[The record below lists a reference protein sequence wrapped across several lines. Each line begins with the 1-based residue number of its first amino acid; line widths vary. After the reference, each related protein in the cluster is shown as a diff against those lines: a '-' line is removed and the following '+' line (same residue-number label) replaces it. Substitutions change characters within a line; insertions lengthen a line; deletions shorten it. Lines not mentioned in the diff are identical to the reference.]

1 MKTFS
6 LNKVIAI
13 FALLFLIG
21 GGKTLAE
28 TTATLQ
34 ASSTDPSQGRPEFA
48 YTINN
53 VNVLNGGVIDYGYW
67 NVNLY
72 SVVNSPANAAA
83 FAFYAVAGKP
93 NTYYIYNYSAK
104 KWVTYDLATS
114 YNNDMKGF
122 LKLSDTKTE
131 GCYFEI
137 TSCTNDTHSGYQ
149 MRPYASDGTIDEDCY
164 LNYNGGNGANVSLT
178 VGLWKDPG
186 SQDKGACWILKKVD
200 LEVNSIQTSTNEAKP
215 EHVFTMRNANGDYVN
230 SNLYRTLAASDYAQ
244 FAFYE
249 VSGKASAY
257 YIYNYS
263 AKKWLKYTTSA
274 TYTKGKDFVFNGE
287 KSERSEFYIT
297 DAAKDG
303 VSGVQIQPYNAAGNA
318 ANNYLNFYGGGG
330 DNVAHT
336 IGNYTTD
343 GNNDA
348 GSLWVFTEVEIANN
362 NAVITNKT
370 MSEGSVVSTLLE
382 NHTGNGTKLLK
393 ETAIDW
399 TKQKVIAEIDLSTCG
414 TGTEDLFSIGENIQT
429 FEANNIHMYKK
440 SDGSITA
447 YLVGNPIKGG
457 ITGFESSTL
466 LDGNMLRVELS
477 SEKGFVVNDVVVFS
491 KEAINQYSEQYYTNQ
506 FFSLSNIQVGSGEG
520 TNQESRA
527 KYNYISVATKDYQT
541 ATVTSSN
548 TLDEVTVNSFN
559 AQNDVDVQL
568 KRSLTPT
575 QWNTFC
581 VPFTISEDVIAE
593 KFGAGTLV
601 YTFGSMNGNVMN
613 FAHSTTIEAG
623 TPYIVKPTK
632 EVVNPSFTGVNI
644 EATAAKKVGADGYFM
659 QGIYSAKTD
668 LTTDGTN
675 LFLGDGNKFYKPAGA
690 TTAKMKGLRAFFIV
704 PQGTNLAAL
713 RANIDG
719 ATTAIDELTAVV
731 EQPTDNRIYNL
742 QGQFVGTSFEGLHG
756 VYVQN
761 GKKVLVK

>member
-1 MKTFS
+1 MNPDNVFDLCPQTTSDITWSSPAPVVHVYCDGTKLELDALGFATVTTNPVATITLGSSYDKTNITIEIDNENG
-6 LNKVIAI
+6 LTIDGN
-13 FALLFLIG
+13 
-21 GGKTLAE
+21 
-28 TTATLQ
+28 TTALSSTVLATLFNNSSLTFASQ
-34 ASSTDPSQGRPEFA
+34 EGSGRMHGTYKSVKVVSKTASSG
-48 YTINN
+48 I
-53 VNVLNGGVIDYGYW
+53 V
-67 NVNLY
+67 
-72 SVVNSPANAAA
+72 
-83 FAFYAVAGKP
+83 
-93 NTYYIYNYSAK
+93 
-104 KWVTYDLATS
+104 
-114 YNNDMKGF
+114 
-122 LKLSDTKTE
+122 
-131 GCYFEI
+131 
-137 TSCTNDTHSGYQ
+137 
-149 MRPYASDGTIDEDCY
+149 
-164 LNYNGGNGANVSLT
+164 
-178 VGLWKDPG
+178 
-186 SQDKGACWILKKVD
+186 
-200 LEVNSIQTSTNEAKP
+200 TSTNETMP
-215 EHVFTMRNANGDYVN
+215 EHVFTMRNANNNYVN
-230 SNLYRTLAASDYAQ
+230 SNLYCATSTSDYAQ

-249 VSGKASAY
+249 VSGKTSAY

-274 TYTKGKDFVFNGE
+274 TYTKGQDFVSNGE

-318 ANNYLNFYGGGG
+318 ANNYLNFYKGG
-330 DNVAHT
+330 DQNTNNT
-336 IGNYTTD
+336 IGNYTVD

-370 MSEGSVVSTLLE
+370 MPEGSVVSTLLE
-382 NHTGNGTKLLK
+382 NHTGDGTKLLK

-414 TGTEDLFSIGENIQT
+414 TGTEDLFSIGDDIQT
-429 FEANNIHMYKK
+429 FKANNIHMYKTTGGI
-440 SDGSITA
+440 SA
-447 YLVGNPIKGG
+447 YVAGNHVGGG
-457 ITGFESSTL
+457 ITSFGPSSF
-466 LDGNMLRVELS
+466 DGNILRVELS
-477 SEKGFVVNDVVVFS
+477 SEKGFVVNDRVIFS
-491 KEAINQYSEQYYTNQ
+491 KEVINQYSEQYYSKQ
-506 FFSLSNIQVGSGEG
+506 FFSLSNIQVGSCEG
-520 TNQESRA
+520 TDQESRA
-527 KYNYISVATKDYQT
+527 KYNYISVATNDYKT
-541 ATVTSSN
+541 ATVTVSN
-548 TLDEVTVNSFN
+548 MLDEVAVNSFN
-559 AQNDVDVQL
+559 AQNNVDVQL
-568 KRSLTPT
+568 KRSLSPEH
-575 QWNTFC
+575 WNSFC
-581 VPFTISEDVIAE
+581 VPFAISADVIAE
-593 KFGAGTLV
+593 KFGAGTQV
-601 YTFGSMNGNVMN
+601 CTFGSMNGNVMN

-632 EVVNPSFTGVNI
+632 EVVDPSFTGVNI

-675 LFLGDGNKFYKPAGA
+675 LFLGDGNKFYKPSGT
-690 TTAKMKGLRAFFIV
+690 TTARMKGLRAFFIV

>member
-1 MKTFS
+1 M
-6 LNKVIAI
+6 
-13 FALLFLIG
+13 
-21 GGKTLAE
+21 
-28 TTATLQ
+28 Q
-34 ASSTDPSQGRPEFA
+34 ASSTDPSLGKPEFA

-53 VNVLNGGVIDYGYW
+53 VNVLNGTTIDYGYW

-72 SVVNSPANAAA
+72 SVVNSPANAAS
-83 FAFYAVAGKP
+83 FAFYAVAGKS

-114 YNNDMKGF
+114 YNNNMKGF

-200 LEVNSIQTSTNEAKP
+200 LGVNSIQTSTNEAKP
-215 EHVFTMRNANGDYVN
+215 EHVFTMRNANNSYVN
-230 SNLYRTLAASDYAQ
+230 SNLYCATSTSDYAQ

-249 VSGKASAY
+249 VSGKTSAY

-274 TYTKGKDFVFNGE
+274 TYTKGQDFVSNGE

-318 ANNYLNFYGGGG
+318 ANNYLNFYKGG
-330 DNVAHT
+330 DQNTNNT

-382 NHTGNGTKLLK
+382 NHTGDGTKLLK

-399 TKQKVIAEIDLSTCG
+399 TQQKVVAEIDLSTCG

-429 FEANNIHMYKK
+429 FKAVNIHMYKK
-440 SDGSITA
+440 SDGGITA
-447 YLVGNPIKGG
+447 YLVGNPLSGG
-457 ITGFESSTL
+457 ATAFGPVSF
-466 LDGNMLRVELS
+466 DGNILRVELS
-477 SEKGFVVNDVVVFS
+477 SEKGFVVNDRVIFS
-491 KEAINQYSEQYYTNQ
+491 KEIINQYSEQKYGKQ

-520 TNQESRA
+520 TNQETKA
-527 KYNYISVATKDYQT
+527 TYNYISVVTNDYKP
-541 ATVTSSN
+541 ATVTVSN
-548 TLDEVTVNSFN
+548 TLDEVAVNSFN
-559 AQNDVDVQL
+559 AQNNVDVQL
-568 KRSLTPT
+568 KRTLSPEH
-575 QWNTFC
+575 WNSFC
-581 VPFTISEDVIAE
+581 VPFAISEDVIAE
-593 KFGAGTLV
+593 KFGAGTQV
-601 YTFGSMNGNVMN
+601 CTFGSMNGNVMN
-613 FAHSTTIEAG
+613 FAASTTIEAG
-623 TPYIVKPTK
+623 TPYIVKPTQ

-690 TTAKMKGLRAFFIV
+690 TTAKMKGMRAFFIV

-719 ATTAIDELTAVV
+719 ATTAIDEFATVV

>member
-6 LNKVIAI
+6 LNKIIAI

-34 ASSTDPSQGRPEFA
+34 ASSTDPSLGRPEFA

-53 VNVLNGGVIDYGYW
+53 VNVLSDGTLDYGYW

-72 SVVNSPANAAA
+72 SVVDKPANAAA
-83 FAFYAVAGKP
+83 FAFYAVAGKS

-114 YNNDMKGF
+114 YNSGQGF

-137 TSCTNDTHSGYQ
+137 TSCTKNTHSGYQ
-149 MRPYASDGTIDEDCY
+149 MRPYASDGTVDADRY
-164 LNYNGGNGANVSLT
+164 LNYYAGNGANASIT
-178 VGLWKDPG
+178 VGLWKDSG
-186 SQDKGACWILKKVD
+186 SSDAGSCWILKEAD
-200 LEVNSIQTSTNEAKP
+200 LSVKANITNTSLATGSIVNSLYTN
-215 EHVFTMRNANGDYVN
+215 Y
-230 SNLYRTLAASDYAQ
+230 Q
-244 FAFYE
+244 
-249 VSGKASAY
+249 
-257 YIYNYS
+257 
-263 AKKWLKYTTSA
+263 
-274 TYTKGKDFVFNGE
+274 
-287 KSERSEFYIT
+287 
-297 DAAKDG
+297 
-303 VSGVQIQPYNAAGNA
+303 
-318 ANNYLNFYGGGG
+318 
-330 DNVAHT
+330 
-336 IGNYTTD
+336 
-343 GNNDA
+343 
-348 GSLWVFTEVEIANN
+348 
-362 NAVITNKT
+362 
-370 MSEGSVVSTLLE
+370 
-382 NHTGNGTKLLK
+382 GNGTQFVK

-399 TKQKVIAEIDLSTCG
+399 TNQKVIAEIDISTCG
-414 TGTEDLFSIGENIQT
+414 TGTEDLFSIGEDAIT
-429 FEANNIHMYKK
+429 WFANNIHMYKTT
-440 SDGSITA
+440 GGITA
-447 YLVGNPIKGG
+447 YLVGNPVGG
-457 ITGFESSTL
+457 GATAFGPVSF
-466 LDGNMLRVELS
+466 DGNILRVEVS
-477 SEKGFVVNDVVVFS
+477 SEKGFVVNDRVIFS
-491 KEAINQYSEQYYTNQ
+491 KEVINQYSEQKYNKQ
-506 FFSLSNIQVGSGEG
+506 FFSLSTIKVGSGEN
-520 TNQESRA
+520 NQNSRA
-527 KYNYISVATKDYQT
+527 KYNYISVVTNDYQA

-568 KRSLTPT
+568 KRSLTPA

-581 VPFTISEDVIAE
+581 VPFTISADVIAE

-613 FAHSTTIEAG
+613 FKASTTIEAG
-623 TPYIVKPTK
+623 KPYIVKPANT
-632 EVVNPSFTGVNI
+632 VVNPTFTGVNI
-644 EATAAKKVGADGYFM
+644 VASDPVKSGENGFFM
-659 QGIYSAKTD
+659 QGTYGAKTD
-668 LTTDGTN
+668 LLDDGTN
-675 LFLGDGNKFYKPAGA
+675 LFLGEGNKFYKPAKGS
-690 TTAKMKGLRAFFIV
+690 TKMKGMRAFFIV
-704 PQGTNLAAL
+704 PQGTNFAAL

>member
-1 MKTFS
+1 
-6 LNKVIAI
+6 
-13 FALLFLIG
+13 
-21 GGKTLAE
+21 
-28 TTATLQ
+28 
-34 ASSTDPSQGRPEFA
+34 
-48 YTINN
+48 
-53 VNVLNGGVIDYGYW
+53 
-67 NVNLY
+67 
-72 SVVNSPANAAA
+72 
-83 FAFYAVAGKP
+83 
-93 NTYYIYNYSAK
+93 
-104 KWVTYDLATS
+104 
-114 YNNDMKGF
+114 
-122 LKLSDTKTE
+122 
-131 GCYFEI
+131 
-137 TSCTNDTHSGYQ
+137 

-200 LEVNSIQTSTNEAKP
+200 LGVNSIQTSTNEAKP
-215 EHVFTMRNANGDYVN
+215 EHQYTMRNANNDYVN
-230 SNLYRTLAASDYAQ
+230 SSLYRTLNSADYAQ

-249 VSGKASAY
+249 VSGKTNAY

-274 TYTKGKDFVFNGE
+274 TYTKGKDFVSNGE

-330 DNVAHT
+330 DNVSNT

-382 NHTGNGTKLLK
+382 NHTGDGTKFTR

-399 TKQKVIAEIDLSTCG
+399 TQQKVIAEIDLSTCG
-414 TGTEDLFSIGENIQT
+414 TGTEDLFSIGKDIQT
-429 FEANNIHMYKK
+429 FKENNIHVYKK
-440 SDGSITA
+440 SGGITA
-447 YLVGNPIKGG
+447 YLVGNPAGG
-457 ITGFESSTL
+457 GATAFGPVSF
-466 LDGNMLRVELS
+466 DGNILRVELS
-477 SEKGFVVNDVVVFS
+477 SEKGFVVNDRVIFS
-491 KEAINQYSEQYYTNQ
+491 KEIINQYSEQKYGTQ

-520 TNQESRA
+520 TNQETKA
-527 KYNYISVATKDYQT
+527 TYNYISVVTNDYKP
-541 ATVTSSN
+541 ATVTVSN
-548 TLDEVTVNSFN
+548 TLDEVAVNSFN
-559 AQNDVDVQL
+559 AQNNVDVQL
-568 KRSLTPT
+568 KRTLSPAH
-575 QWNTFC
+575 WNSFC
-581 VPFTISEDVIAE
+581 VPFAISADVIAE
-593 KFGAGTLV
+593 KFGAGTQV

-613 FAHSTTIEAG
+613 FAPSTTIEAG
-623 TPYIVKPTK
+623 TPYIVKPTQ

-675 LFLGDGNKFYKPAGA
+675 LFLGDGNKFYKPAGT

-719 ATTAIDELTAVV
+719 ATTAIDEFATVV

>member
-6 LNKVIAI
+6 LNKIFAI

-34 ASSTDPSQGRPEFA
+34 ASSTDPSLGKPEFA

-53 VNVLNGGVIDYGYW
+53 VNVIDGTIDYGYW

-72 SVVNSPANAAA
+72 SVVNSPANAAS
-83 FAFYAVAGKP
+83 FAFYAVAGKS

-114 YNNDMKGF
+114 YNNMKGF

-164 LNYNGGNGANVSLT
+164 LNYNGGNGANASLT

-200 LEVNSIQTSTNEAKP
+200 LGVNSIQTSTNEAKP
-215 EHVFTMRNANGDYVN
+215 EHVFTMRNANNSYVN
-230 SNLYRTLAASDYAQ
+230 SNLYCATSTSDYAQ

-249 VSGKASAY
+249 VSGKTSAY

-274 TYTKGKDFVFNGE
+274 TYTKGQDFVSNGE

-318 ANNYLNFYGGGG
+318 ANNYLNFYKGG
-330 DNVAHT
+330 DQNTNNT

-382 NHTGNGTKLLK
+382 NHTGDGTKLLK

-399 TKQKVIAEIDLSTCG
+399 TQQKVVAEIDLSTCG

-429 FEANNIHMYKK
+429 FKAVNIHMYKK
-440 SDGSITA
+440 SDGGITA
-447 YLVGNPIKGG
+447 YLVGNPLSGG
-457 ITGFESSTL
+457 ATAFGPVSF
-466 LDGNMLRVELS
+466 DGNILRVELS
-477 SEKGFVVNDVVVFS
+477 SEKGFVVNDRVIFS
-491 KEAINQYSEQYYTNQ
+491 KEIINQYSEQKYGKQ

-520 TNQESRA
+520 TNQETKA
-527 KYNYISVATKDYQT
+527 TYNYISVVTNDYKP
-541 ATVTSSN
+541 ATVTVSN
-548 TLDEVTVNSFN
+548 TLDEVAVNSFN
-559 AQNDVDVQL
+559 AQNNVDVQL
-568 KRSLTPT
+568 KRTLSPEH
-575 QWNTFC
+575 WNSFC
-581 VPFTISEDVIAE
+581 VPFAISEDVIAE
-593 KFGAGTLV
+593 KFGAGTQV
-601 YTFGSMNGNVMN
+601 CTFGSMNGNVMN
-613 FAHSTTIEAG
+613 FAASTTIEAG
-623 TPYIVKPTK
+623 TPYIVKPTQ

-690 TTAKMKGLRAFFIV
+690 TTAKMKGMRAFFIV

-719 ATTAIDELTAVV
+719 ATTAIDEFATVV

>member
-6 LNKVIAI
+6 LNKIIAI

-34 ASSTDPSQGRPEFA
+34 ASSTDPSLGRPEFA

-53 VNVLNGGVIDYGYW
+53 VNVLNGTTIDYGYW

-72 SVVNSPANAAA
+72 SVVNSPANAAS
-83 FAFYAVAGKP
+83 FAFYAVAGKS

-114 YNNDMKGF
+114 YDNTKGF

-149 MRPYASDGTIDEDCY
+149 MRPYASDGTIDEDRY
-164 LNYNGGNGANVSLT
+164 LNFNGGNGANASIT
-178 VGLWKDPG
+178 VGLWQDNG
-186 SQDKGACWILKKVD
+186 SQDKGACWILKEAD
-200 LEVNSIQTSTNEAKP
+200 LSVKANITNTSLAAGSIVNSLYTN
-215 EHVFTMRNANGDYVN
+215 Y
-230 SNLYRTLAASDYAQ
+230 Q
-244 FAFYE
+244 
-249 VSGKASAY
+249 
-257 YIYNYS
+257 
-263 AKKWLKYTTSA
+263 
-274 TYTKGKDFVFNGE
+274 
-287 KSERSEFYIT
+287 
-297 DAAKDG
+297 
-303 VSGVQIQPYNAAGNA
+303 
-318 ANNYLNFYGGGG
+318 
-330 DNVAHT
+330 
-336 IGNYTTD
+336 
-343 GNNDA
+343 
-348 GSLWVFTEVEIANN
+348 
-362 NAVITNKT
+362 
-370 MSEGSVVSTLLE
+370 
-382 NHTGNGTKLLK
+382 GNGTQFVK

-399 TKQKVIAEIDLSTCG
+399 TNQKVVAEIDVSTCG
-414 TGTEDLFSIGENIQT
+414 TGTEDLFSIGEDAIT
-429 FEANNIHMYKK
+429 WFANNIHMYKTT
-440 SDGSITA
+440 GGITA
-447 YLVGNPIKGG
+447 YLVGNPVGG
-457 ITGFESSTL
+457 GATAFGPVSF
-466 LDGNMLRVELS
+466 DGNILRVELS
-477 SEKGFVVNDVVVFS
+477 SEKGFVVNDRVIFS
-491 KEAINQYSEQYYTNQ
+491 KEVINQYSEQYYSKQ
-506 FFSLSNIQVGSGEG
+506 FFSLSTIKVGSGEG
-520 TNQESRA
+520 NNQESKA
-527 KYNYISVATKDYQT
+527 KYNYISVVTNDYQT

-581 VPFTISEDVIAE
+581 VPFTISADVIAE

-613 FAHSTTIEAG
+613 FAPSTTIEAG
-623 TPYIVKPTK
+623 KPYIVKPANT
-632 EVVNPSFTGVNI
+632 VVNPTFTGVNI
-644 EATAAKKVGADGYFM
+644 EASAPVKSGENGFFM
-659 QGIYSAKTD
+659 QGTYGAKTD
-668 LTTDGTN
+668 LLDDGTN
-675 LFLGDGNKFYKPAGA
+675 LFLGEGNKFYKPAKGS
-690 TTAKMKGLRAFFIV
+690 TKMKGLRAFFIV

-719 ATTAIDELTAVV
+719 ATTAIDEFATVV